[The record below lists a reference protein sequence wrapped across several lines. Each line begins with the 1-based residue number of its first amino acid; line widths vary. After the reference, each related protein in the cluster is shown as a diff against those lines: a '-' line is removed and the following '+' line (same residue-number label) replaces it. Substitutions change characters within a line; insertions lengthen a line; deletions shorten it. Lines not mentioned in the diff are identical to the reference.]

1 MRFFVLTFLALL
13 FLACNGPTETTS
25 STQAVPDR
33 AAAAAGGHMALTPAA
48 IEPEVVFVYEDIL
61 WGFNWLPDGTMIATD
76 KGGKFLL
83 VDADGNST
91 EVIDGVPTVK
101 NVGQGGLLDV
111 LPSQDFVNDR
121 LIYFSYSK
129 PANPDDADKAD
140 ASTTI
145 ARGQLSADNTK
156 LENVETLYEAGPKT
170 GKRVHYGSRLV
181 WGPKDG
187 HLYFTI
193 GDRGNRDEN
202 PQDST
207 RDHGKVYRIAAD
219 GSIPADNP
227 FVGTKNAKEAIYSFG
242 HRNPQSLVVHP
253 ETGAIWETEH
263 GPRGGDEINIIE
275 PGKNY
280 GWPVISY
287 GINYNGSQFTELN
300 AKDGMEQPL
309 HYWVPSIAP
318 SGMAFITG
326 DKYPGWEGDLVV
338 GSLKFM
344 RLQHVQLDDKNNVV
358 GEQKLINNMGR
369 VRDVRMGPD
378 GYIYASVEG
387 EGIVKLGV
395 K

>member
-1 MRFFVLTFLALL
+1 MRYQAFFLLLALT
-13 FLACNGPTETTS
+13 ACTPATETTS
-25 STQAVPDR
+25 TSTPVPDR
-33 AAAAAGGHMALTPAA
+33 AAAAAEGKMSLTPAA
-48 IEPEVVFVYEDIL
+48 ISPVVAFEYEDIL
-61 WGFNWLPDGTMIATD
+61 WGFRFLPDGRMVATD
-76 KGGKFLL
+76 KSGKLL
-83 VDADGNST
+83 LIDKEGRSKTIT
-91 EVIDGVPTVK
+91 EGVPAVK
-101 NVGQGGLLDV
+101 DVGQGGLLDV
-111 LPSQDFVNDR
+111 LLSNNFATDR
-121 LIYFSYSK
+121 MVYLSWSK
-129 PANPDDADKAD
+129 PDAKEN
-140 ASTTI
+140 AST
-145 ARGQLSADNTK
+145 AVGRGRLADDEAS
-156 LENVETLYEAGPKT
+156 LEDFEILYEAGPKT
-170 GKRVHYGSRLV
+170 GKPFHYGSRMA

-193 GDRGNRDEN
+193 GDRGSRDEN

-219 GSIPADNP
+219 GSIPDDNP
-227 FVGTKNAKEAIYSFG
+227 FASTPGAKKAIYSFG
-242 HRNPQSLVVHP
+242 HRNPQSLTIHP
-253 ETGAIWETEH
+253 ETGEVWETEH

-275 PGKNY
+275 AGKNY

-287 GINYNGSQFTELN
+287 GINYNGTQFTQ
-300 AKDGMEQPL
+300 KVKQDGMEQPL

-344 RLQHVQLDDKNNVV
+344 RLQHVQLDGKNVT

-387 EGIVKLGV
+387 EGIVRLEV
-395 K
+395 E